1 MALSNS
7 ERQKRYRNRRLGV
20 GGRYERISCLVS
32 ISTKRSLER
41 LSAHFGL
48 TITEAVERL
57 INEKA
62 IEILST
68 MDDNERQEFFEE
80 KISDKKDWT

>member
-7 ERQKRYRNRRLGV
+7 ERQRRFLERRLGA
-20 GGRYERISCLVS
+20 GGRYERIGCLVS
-32 ISTKRSLER
+32 ISTKRNLER

-48 TITEAVERL
+48 AITEIVERL

-62 IEILST
+62 TAVLQGMNDSEK
-68 MDDNERQEFFEE
+68 QEFFEE
-80 KISDKKDWT
+80 KKRARKSQF